1 MQSLARLLSKAAE
14 EFSYLDPH
22 KIEEILG
29 VSVPFM
35 TNTAIQATES
45 KRVSIFP
52 FLHCGNFFQS
62 IVFSEMD
69 EGQRVGG

>member
-1 MQSLARLLSKAAE
+1 MQSLARLLSKTAE

-29 VSVPFM
+29 MPIPFT
-35 TNTAIQATES
+35 TNAAIQGTES

-69 EGQRVGG
+69 DGQRVVG